1 MMIHRYRS
9 LMVTAALV
17 LLAVAPMARA
27 AVDTP
32 TISVSQSGHG
42 KQAIVVT
49 AGASGLPDGF
59 TVWWM
64 DDGTFASYGRT
75 WPSTEVSEQ
84 GAAAFTGAP
93 TLNTFGGQFTTFK
106 LAPNAS
112 ITIEIG
118 DLFQETG
125 VAGTVDELEYGTKY
139 HYAAFGLDENNNA
152 ASGLSNTVSAFTT
165 NSTNCTYTIGYW
177 KNHEEAWPVVS
188 LTLGTVNYTKQQLL
202 DILNQSVGGN
212 GLVSL
217 AHQLI
222 GAKLNIAAGAD
233 PTDAAAAIA
242 TADAQIGGL
251 VVPPVGAG
259 YIHPSQTSG
268 TTQTLD
274 DYNNG
279 IIGPGHCG
287 TVSTE
292 QKTWGGVKSLYR

>member
-1 MMIHRYRS
+1 MIHRYRF
-9 LMVTAALV
+9 LMVTMALAMLVVAPAAL
-17 LLAVAPMARA
+17 A
-27 AVDTP
+27 AVDAP
-32 TISVSQSGHG
+32 TVSIGQSGHG
-42 KQAIVVT
+42 KQAVIIT

-64 DDGTFASYGRT
+64 DDATFSSYGRV
-75 WPSTEVSEQ
+75 WPSTEVSQQ

-125 VAGTVDELEYGTKY
+125 VSGTVEELEYGTKY
-139 HYAAFGLDENNNA
+139 HFTAFALDEFGAA
-152 ASGLSNTVSAFTT
+152 ASGLGNTVSAYTT
-165 NSTNCTYTIGYW
+165 ESTNCTYTIGYW
-177 KNHEEAWPVVS
+177 KTHEEAWPVNS
-188 LTLGTVNYTKQQLL
+188 LMLGSVVYTKQQLL
-202 DILNQSVGGN
+202 DILNQSVEGN

-233 PTDAAAAIA
+233 PTDASAAIA
-242 TADAQIGGL
+242 AADALIGGL

-259 YIHPSQTSG
+259 YLAPSQTSAL
-268 TTQTLD
+268 TQTLD

-287 TVSTE
+287 TVSSE

>member
-1 MMIHRYRS
+1 MIHRYRS
-9 LMVTAALV
+9 LMVTIGLALLV
-17 LLAVAPMARA
+17 VAPLAQA
-27 AVDTP
+27 ADAP
-32 TISVSQSGHG
+32 TISIGQSGHG
-42 KQAIVVT
+42 KQAITVT
-49 AGASGLPDGF
+49 AGASGLANGF
-59 TVWWM
+59 SVWWM
-64 DDGTFASYGRT
+64 DDATFASYGRV
-75 WPSTEVSEQ
+75 WPSAEVSQQ

-106 LAPNAS
+106 LAPYAS
-112 ITIEIG
+112 VKIEIG

-125 VAGTVDELEYGTKY
+125 VTGTVDELAYGTKY
-139 HYAAFGLDENNNA
+139 HFTAFALDEVGAA

-165 NSTNCTYTIGYW
+165 ESTNCTYTIGYW
-177 KNHEEAWPVVS
+177 KTHEEAWPVNS
-188 LTLGTVNYTKQQLL
+188 LTIGSVVYTKQQLL
-202 DILNQSVGGN
+202 DILNQSVEGN

-233 PTDAAAAIA
+233 PTDASAAIA
-242 TADAQIGGL
+242 AADAQIGGL

-268 TTQTLD
+268 LTQTLD

-287 TVSTE
+287 TVSTQE
-292 QKTWGGVKSLYR
+292 KTWGSVKSLYR